1 MQDEITFIDDFINKK
16 IKDFKIKPSRE
27 WREMQTYIKNKGI
40 KSVSYNGVKNIF
52 NLKNEII
59 ILSFLAA
66 LSVSVYLFNNQD
78 NKQIETIKKTDRI
91 ITDTVN
97 NAVLKSD
104 EKTLKI
110 SPDSNSNINIS
121 DNSKNLI
128 NKNKTVKIKV
138 QVPVHK
144 NVVIKKKVFV
154 IDTFDKK

>member
-1 MQDEITFIDDFINKK
+1 M
-16 IKDFKIKPSRE
+16 
-27 WREMQTYIKNKGI
+27 
-40 KSVSYNGVKNIF
+40 
-52 NLKNEII
+52 
-59 ILSFLAA
+59 
-66 LSVSVYLFNNQD
+66 
-78 NKQIETIKKTDRI
+78 
-91 ITDTVN
+91 
-97 NAVLKSD
+97 LKSD